1 MTNEADTQIRPAVD
15 KPWQFQPGSAGN
27 PGGRPKSFANYIRTL
42 SLDGEKL
49 VDKVWSILQHPK
61 GKGLQAQKLQL
72 DCIEWL
78 ADRGW
83 GKAVQN
89 VEHTGQ
95 IIHAWDLL
103 KDVPSE
109 DWQAIVDAAKAIN
122 NAKANVIEGES
133 RMLETGEGADSRL

>member
-1 MTNEADTQIRPAVD
+1 MTNETGSENSRAVD
-15 KPWQFQPGSAGN
+15 KPWLFQPGQTAN

-72 DCIEWL
+72 ECIQWL

-83 GKAVQN
+83 V
-89 VEHTGQ
+89 TGGF
-95 IIHAWDLL
+95 
-103 KDVPSE
+103 V
-109 DWQAIVDAAKAIN
+109 
-122 NAKANVIEGES
+122 GETEA
-133 RMLETGEGADSRL
+133 RPETGTGASTSHRRAPELNWCSS